1 MTDLKEA
8 DFFSTFPAALRQDEK
23 MYALGKLISE
33 ELHITANEAEKNI
46 IYAKTDSL
54 PETLLD
60 ILAYDLHIDWYDY
73 NCPKDIKKELIKSGI
88 KVHQKLGTKCA
99 VQTVLQDIYKT
110 SKIEEWFE
118 YNGRPFYFR
127 PVIGIEAGQEE
138 VNIFL
143 KYLKLVKNARSW
155 LDAIVYSGIIDHKD
169 LEKIVLKNILTRVT
183 IPFWGGF
190 VFNGSWLF
198 DGSQVFGKARRYG
211 LGIFVIHGI
220 KIISN
225 QDKNLYI
232 GYKLHIKL
240 SGKCRALFTSHYSA
254 RGLDYSAVVTQRH
267 RFKIKSSK
275 EISLPC
281 IHIKSKQYVNTGTE
295 ASFTGKVSVPLKS
308 GTEVSLQYHMFV
320 NSRKEK
326 AGNFSVETKSKDY
339 WLFDGSARMDGS
351 RKFNSVYRKETE

>member
-8 DFFSTFPAALRQDEK
+8 DFFSTFPATLRQDEK
-23 MYALGKLISE
+23 MYAIGKLISE

-138 VNIFL
+138 VNVFL

-155 LDAIVYSGIIDHKD
+155 LDAIVYSGIIDHKG
-169 LEKIVLKNILTRVT
+169 LEKIVLRNILTRVT

-211 LGIFVIHGI
+211 LGILVIHGI

-225 QDKNLYI
+225 QDKNLYT

-275 EISLPC
+275 KISLPC
-281 IHIKSKQYVNTGTE
+281 VRIKSRQYVNTGTE
-295 ASFTGKVSVPLKS
+295 ASFTGKVSVPLKCNAEAS
-308 GTEVSLQYHMFV
+308 SQYHMLV

-326 AGNFSVETKSKDY
+326 AGNFSVETKSRDY
-339 WLFDGSARMDGS
+339 WLFDGSVKMDGS
-351 RKFNSVYRKETE
+351 RKFNSVYREETE

>member
-8 DFFSTFPAALRQDEK
+8 DFFSTFPATLRQDEK
-23 MYALGKLISE
+23 MYAIGKLISE

-138 VNIFL
+138 VNVFL

-155 LDAIVYSGIIDHKD
+155 LDAIVYSGIIDHKG
-169 LEKIVLKNILTRVT
+169 LEKIVLRNILTRVT

-211 LGIFVIHGI
+211 LGILVIHGI

-225 QDKNLYI
+225 QDKNLYT

-267 RFKIKSSK
+267 RFKITSSK

-308 GTEVSLQYHMFV
+308 GTEASLQYHMFV

-326 AGNFSVETKSKDY
+326 AGNFSVETKSRDY
-339 WLFDGSARMDGS
+339 WLFDGSVKMDGS
-351 RKFNSVYRKETE
+351 RKFNSIYREETE

>member
-169 LEKIVLKNILTRVT
+169 LEKIVLRNILTRVT

-190 VFNGSWLF
+190 VFNGSWIF

-211 LGIFVIHGI
+211 LGVLVKHGI
-220 KIISN
+220 KITLN
-225 QDKNLYI
+225 QDKNLYMK
-232 GYKLHIKL
+232 YHMYIKL
-240 SGKCRALFTSHYSA
+240 SGKCRALLMNHYST
-254 RGLDYSAVVTQRH
+254 RRMDYRTVLIQGY
-267 RFKIKSSK
+267 RFKITSSK
-275 EISLPC
+275 KTSLPC
-281 IHIKSKQYVNTGTE
+281 VHIKSRQYVNTGTE
-295 ASFTGKVSVPLKS
+295 ASFTGKVPVPLKCNAEAS
-308 GTEVSLQYHMFV
+308 CQYHMLV

-339 WLFDGSARMDGS
+339 WLFDGSVKMDGS
-351 RKFNSVYRKETE
+351 RKFNSIYRKETE